1 MPPYRLV
8 IFDFDGTLADSLP
21 WFRSVFDEMVERF
34 DLARVTAG
42 ELDDMRGLPP
52 REVMRRMK
60 VTAWKLPRIV
70 SHMRAAKLA
79 AASSTPLFE
88 GAAELLAALKAAGVK
103 TAIVSSDSEASVRAV
118 LGEKVAADV
127 GRFDCGAAVFGKAAK
142 FRRAVKLAGVAAHE
156 TLSVGDEVRDIEAAR
171 AAGIAAAA
179 VGWGYTYP
187 EALKGAGPDMTF
199 DMLPELRA
207 FLLGG

>member
-34 DLARVTAG
+34 DLTRITAE
-42 ELDDMRGLPP
+42 ELDAMRALPA
-52 REVMRRMK
+52 REVMKRMK
-60 VTAWKLPRIV
+60 VTAWKLPKIV

-79 AASSTPLFE
+79 AASATPLFD

-118 LGEKVAADV
+118 LGQRVAAEV
-127 GRFDCGAAVFGKAAK
+127 GHFDCGAAVFGKAAK
-142 FRRAVKLAGVAAHE
+142 FRRAVKLAGIRPHE
-156 TLSVGDEVRDIEAAR
+156 ALSVGDEVRDIDAAR
-171 AAGIAAAA
+171 AARIRAAA
-179 VGWGYTYP
+179 VAWGYTYP
-187 EALKGAGPDMTF
+187 QALAAAGPDHNFATLA
-199 DMLPELRA
+199 DLSG

>member
-34 DLARVTAG
+34 GLAKITAD
-42 ELDDMRGLPP
+42 ELEAMRGLPA
-52 REVMRRMK
+52 REVMKRMQ
-60 VTAWKLPRIV
+60 VPAWKLPKIV

-88 GAAELLAALKAAGVK
+88 GAAELLAALKVSGVK
-103 TAIVSSDSEASVRAV
+103 TAIVSSDTEASVRAV
-118 LGEKVAADV
+118 LGEGLAAEV
-127 GRFDCGAAVFGKAAK
+127 GHFDCGAAVFGKAAK
-142 FRRAVKLAGVAAHE
+142 FRRAVKLAGVGLSE

-179 VGWGYTYP
+179 VGWGYTFP
-187 EALKGAGPDMTF
+187 QALESAGPDMSF
-199 DMLPELRA
+199 EALADLSA